1 MGKGKLILICQS
13 GGEFVTKDDG
23 SLSYDGGEANA
34 VAIYPETHFGD
45 LKLKLA
51 ELLNLEYKSLSVKY
65 FLPGNKQ
72 TLITICNDKD
82 LKRMF
87 DFHEGSVT
95 ADVFVIGTSGFDRE
109 AFAIETGR
117 ASGIKLAETVSPS
130 KASKALVTTDPVS
143 TPAGPSAANLTLN
156 SLADPA
162 DGTAHSPITYD
173 VSATPA
179 DTVKKR
185 RRAASRKNSTD
196 APTAAVTKTVRKTK
210 KMAPR
215 RKRMRKDYLTE
226 SDDDMEEERD
236 TSAGL
241 DGTNGALDVASEFNN
256 LSPEEMVAMWKD
268 SITGVGQEFKSVIEF
283 RDALQRFSIAH
294 RFRYKFKKNE
304 TSRASGMCAAE
315 GCSWSFYA
323 SWVPSERVFKIK
335 KMNETHTCGE
345 SSKTAH
351 PTKNWLVSII
361 KDKLRESPH
370 HKPKEISKSILRDF
384 GVTLNYSQV
393 YRGIE
398 GAREQLQ
405 GSYKEAYNQLPWF
418 CDKLLEA
425 NPGSFIKLLIDNDK
439 KFQRLF
445 ISFDA
450 SIHGFQNG
458 CRPLLFLDSTSLRS
472 KYHEILLTA
481 TALDGDDCIF
491 PVAFAIVD
499 TENDDSWNWFLEE
512 LRSAVSSSRSIT
524 FVSDKQKGLMESVLK
539 IFENSH
545 HGYSIYHLLDDFMK
559 NLKGPFHGEGKGS
572 LPVNFLAAACA
583 ARLDSFRMS
592 AEQVKKVSSNAFD
605 WMMQIAPEYWTNA
618 AFKGESYQHITFD
631 VAESYANWIE
641 EVWELPLIQKLER
654 LLCKM
659 TEMINNCRMNSSGW
673 FTKLIPSREQLVK
686 DASRRAHYLKVLFS
700 SDTLFEVQ
708 GDSTHVVDMNKRDCS
723 CLVWNATGLPC
734 HHAIAVFNSTG
745 RNVYDYCSG
754 YFTVDSY
761 RLTYSKSINL
771 VEAIFKPPAKEKAS
785 VEEAEQVLPPS
796 TTRTPTT
803 HQKRRRKILGIEHR
817 TVTCTKCKGIGHN
830 KLSCK
835 ETS

>member
-1 MGKGKLILICQS
+1 MVKGKLILICQS

-34 VAIYPETHFGD
+34 VAINPETHFGD

-95 ADVFVIGTSGFDRE
+95 ADVFVTGKSGFDRE
-109 AFAIETGR
+109 AFVIETGR

-130 KASKALVTTDPVS
+130 KASKALVITDPVS
-143 TPAGPSAANLTLN
+143 TPAGPSAANLTPN
-156 SLADPA
+156 ILADPT

-185 RRAASRKNSTD
+185 RRAASRKNCTD
-196 APTAAVTKTVRKTK
+196 ASSAAVTKTVRKTK

-226 SDDDMEEERD
+226 SDDDMEEERE
-236 TSAGL
+236 TSPGL
-241 DGTNGALDVASEFNN
+241 DGTNGALDVAAEFNN

-335 KMNETHTCGE
+335 KMNEMHTCGE

-445 ISFDA
+445 VSFDA

-481 TALDGDDCIF
+481 TALDGDDGIF

-539 IFENSH
+539 VFENAH

-659 TEMINNCRMNSSGW
+659 TEMINNRRMNSSGW
-673 FTKLIPSREQLVK
+673 STKLIPSREQLVK

-723 CLVWNATGLPC
+723 CLVWKATGLPC
-734 HHAIAVFNSTG
+734 HHAIAVFNSTS
-745 RNVYDYCSG
+745 RNVYDYCSS

-761 RLTYSKSINL
+761 RSTYSKSINL
-771 VEAIFKPPAKEKAS
+771 VEAIFKPPAKEKAPT
-785 VEEAEQVLPPS
+785 EEAEQVLPPC
-796 TTRTPTT
+796 TTRTPST